1 VNQLGRLL
9 EGARTRLAL
18 SQGALASL
26 LEVSQQTV
34 SRWEQGVSRPRPR
47 LIAKLAEVLNLDV
60 AELTATA
67 GGTTSS
73 AASAGRGGGPVDDT
87 APLRPLTPMLPFQR
101 LTAEEFERVVADLME
116 RRYPGAKVSQ
126 LGSQGDDQR
135 GFDVLIVQPD
145 GHRIGVQCKREQ
157 QFGPKKVKEAVE
169 AAELD
174 VDESFIALARVATA
188 EARFELDKH
197 AGWQLWDLA
206 DLSRLIRLLST
217 EAAHQVVRTYFPD
230 HVEAFL
236 GIKPASPW
244 RTAEEYYRSSS
255 HTLLD
260 HRQALVGRAQL
271 VDDVV
276 TWVNDP
282 EGTEIAMVIGR
293 GGLGKSKLLWEV
305 ASRAESAD
313 VHVRFLG
320 VGQQP
325 VADDFDH
332 LPRTG
337 SLVVVLDDAH
347 AIDRV
352 VGIISQLWQSRPGAK
367 VLLATRPYGKAELD
381 AEIWRLSQAPRSTTQ
396 WELGD
401 LTHTEAA
408 ELVADLTSHS
418 PRDPFTQQLAAV
430 SRDCPFSAVVAAD
443 LYRRGELEGST
454 FASDATLRRDVF
466 RRFADQMTG
475 PGGGLDAAE
484 RRSVLAALAIFQPVR
499 LDDPDF
505 EATVGE
511 LTGIASWDVV
521 NGRIREL
528 EDAGLVLRRGNT
540 AVRVIP
546 NMFADVLVAN
556 ASYDDRSGLPTSFL
570 ARAQRAASGAALQH
584 LLVNASRIDWQVRD
598 GGPGRA
604 DIVDGLWAALR
615 EQLLSRS
622 FDEQL
627 SLLKL
632 VSRIAYFQPDLAQQL
647 VDEVLAAD
655 EDDRAPVDPVEH
667 RWAATRADVVYAT
680 VPVLQNVAYHLEFL
694 RPALNRLWALA
705 LDDQRP
711 TNQHP
716 EHPLRVLRGIADLR
730 TGKPFVYID
739 AVIDAATDWL
749 TAPSRLSPF
758 DVLEP
763 ILAVEGSDEVS
774 SDMALTFHSFG
785 VDPVS
790 VRPVRQRVVDLAF
803 TQAESSD
810 VPSAVRAIKTLEQ
823 AIRGP
828 IGMFNREVTD
838 NERGCWAIEFLPVI
852 ERLGQ
857 LGADPDRDPAIRL
870 AIREALG
877 WHADHSETATKEAA
891 QTALASLV
899 TTIEDDLAACLHADW
914 GRMAMRTGLSFEE
927 AERAQREE
935 FSRVAAAISEGRS
948 DQQVLDRLEHRLRI
962 ERLASERVDGSGRFI
977 ADFFAGQPSAA
988 TLLCERALA
997 GDLPELSTFIAIAIG
1012 VLANAGDAGAIAFA
1026 SSMLATDD
1034 TKLQWGAASGLS
1046 WNRAGRVGLLPSE
1059 DAVLAAMAAHD
1070 NADVR
1075 TMAGHAA
1082 FFIGLAD
1089 TAAALD
1095 LLTKIEFRGSRR
1107 VAAEALRGLVLQGPL
1122 NWSDTA
1128 PALLTSVLNQLVDLG
1143 SIDEYEIKGALS
1155 ELSLIDPL
1163 RVTRLL
1169 MKRVDRQTKLQ
1180 SLDYDALPY
1189 HWDPALRIQQT
1200 TKLAR
1205 SLAEVRDW
1213 MTRRGHDRP
1222 RYHLQDDGAELYQLV
1237 AGDWND
1243 QALATLSE
1251 FGDAPTEAALVTAA
1265 RLLAHAP
1272 VTVLFAQVPLVAKLL
1287 RQAELLGKDSAKLVM
1302 QALLTTDGVFTTWVG
1317 DRSKKDEQEL
1327 EQARKIMEDLPRG
1340 SAERR
1345 FFQQLAKRIEVWF
1358 NWTVDPPRPQYDGR
1372 EW

>member
-1 VNQLGRLL
+1 MNQLGQVL
-9 EGARTRLAL
+9 EGARTRAAL
-18 SQGALASL
+18 SQRALAGL

-34 SRWEQGVSRPRPR
+34 SRWEHGVSRPRPR
-47 LIAKLAEVLNLDV
+47 LIAKLAEVLSLDV
-60 AELTATA
+60 AELTAAA
-67 GGTTSS
+67 GRTTSPT
-73 AASAGRGGGPVDDT
+73 ASAGRTGSPVDDT

-126 LGSQGDDQR
+126 LGGRGDDQR
-135 GFDVLIVQPD
+135 GFDILIVQPG

-157 QFGPKKVKEAVE
+157 QFGPKKVEKALE
-169 AAELD
+169 AAELE

-206 DLSRLIRLLST
+206 DLSRLVRLLNP

-236 GIKPASPW
+236 GLKPASPW
-244 RTAEEYYRSSS
+244 QTAEEYYRSSS
-255 HTLLD
+255 RTLLD

-276 TWVNDP
+276 TWVNNP

-305 ASRAESAD
+305 ASRADRAD
-313 VHVRFLG
+313 VHVRFLA

-325 VADDFDH
+325 TAGDFDH

-347 AIDRV
+347 DVDRV
-352 VGIISQLWQSRPGAK
+352 AGITSQLWQSRPGAK
-367 VLLATRPYGKAELD
+367 VLLATRPYGKVELD
-381 AEIWRLSQAPRSTTQ
+381 AEIWRLSQAPRTTTQ

-408 ELVADLTSHS
+408 ELVADLTSRS

-430 SRDCPFSAVVAAD
+430 SRDCPFIAVVAAD
-443 LYRRGELEGST
+443 LYRRGELAGST
-454 FASDATLRRDVF
+454 FTSDAALRRDVF
-466 RRFADQMTG
+466 RRFTDQMTG
-475 PGGGLDAAE
+475 PRGGLDAAE

-505 EATVGE
+505 EAAVGE

-528 EDAGLVLRRGNT
+528 EDAGLVLRRGGT

-546 NMFADVLVAN
+546 DMFADVLVAN
-556 ASYDDRSGLPTSFL
+556 AAYDDRSGLPTSFL
-570 ARAQRAASGAALQH
+570 ARAQRAAGGAALQH

-598 GGPGRA
+598 GGPGRT
-604 DIVDGLWAALR
+604 DIVDSLWAALR
-615 EQLLSRS
+615 EQLLSGS

-627 SLLKL
+627 SLLGL
-632 VSRIAYFQPDLAQQL
+632 LSRIAYFQPGLALRL
-647 VDEVLAAD
+647 VDEILATD
-655 EDDRAPVDPVEH
+655 EDGSAPVDPVE
-667 RWAATRADVVYAT
+667 RLWAATRAHVVYAT
-680 VPVLQNVAYHLEFL
+680 VPVLQNIAYRLKFV
-694 RPALNRLWALA
+694 RPALDRLWTLA
-705 LDDQRP
+705 QDDQRP

-716 EHPLRVLRGIADLR
+716 EHPLRVLRDIADLR

-739 AVIDAATDWL
+739 TVIDAATDWL
-749 TAPSRLSPF
+749 TMPSRLSPF
-758 DVLEP
+758 DVIEP
-763 ILAVEGSDEVS
+763 VLAVEGSDEMS
-774 SDMALTFHSFG
+774 SDTALTFHPFG
-785 VDPVS
+785 IDPVP
-790 VRPVRQRVVDLAF
+790 VRPARQRVVDLAF

-810 VPSAVRAIKTLEQ
+810 VPSAVRAIRTLVH
-823 AIRGP
+823 AIRDP
-828 IGMFNREVTD
+828 IGMFNRQVTPS
-838 NERGCWAIEFLPVI
+838 ERERWAIEFVPII
-852 ERLGQ
+852 ERLGK
-857 LGADPDRDPAIRL
+857 LGAGPRRDPAIRL
-870 AIREALG
+870 AIREALE

-891 QTALASLV
+891 QAALACLV
-899 TTIEDDLAACLHADW
+899 PTIEDDLAACLHAGW
-914 GRMAMRTGLSFEE
+914 PELRTGLSFEE

-948 DQQVLDRLEHRLRI
+948 DQEILDRLENRLRI

-977 ADFFAGQPSAA
+977 ADFFAGRPSAA
-988 TLLCERALA
+988 TLLCERVLA
-997 GDLPELSTFIAIAIG
+997 GGLPELAPFTAIAIG
-1012 VLANAGDAGAIAFA
+1012 VSANAGDVGAIAFA
-1026 SSMLATDD
+1026 SSMLAADD

-1046 WNRAGRVGLLPSE
+1046 WNRAGRVGLLPGE
-1059 DAVLAAMAAHD
+1059 AAVLATMAAHD
-1070 NADVR
+1070 NANVR
-1075 TMAGHAA
+1075 AMAGRAA
-1082 FFIGLAD
+1082 FLIGLSD

-1095 LLTKIEFRGSRR
+1095 LLTKIEFRGSPQ
-1107 VAAEALRGLVLQGPL
+1107 VAADALSGFAPQGPL

-1128 PALLTSVLNQLVDLG
+1128 TALRTSVLNQLVDLG
-1143 SIDEYEIKGALS
+1143 SIDKYEIKGALS

-1163 RVTRLL
+1163 HVMRLL
-1169 MKRVDRQTKLQ
+1169 MKRVDRQTELQ
-1180 SLDYDALPY
+1180 SLDYEALPC
-1189 HWDPALRIQQT
+1189 HWDPALRIAQT
-1200 TKLAR
+1200 AELAR
-1205 SLAEVRDW
+1205 CLAEVRDW
-1213 MTRRGHDRP
+1213 MTRRGQDRP

-1243 QALATLSE
+1243 QALATLTN

-1272 VTVLFAQVPLVAKLL
+1272 VTALFAQVPLIANLL
-1287 RQAELLGKDSAKLVM
+1287 HRAESLGKDSAELVLNT
-1302 QALLTTDGVFTTWVG
+1302 LLTTNGVITTWAG
-1317 DRSKKDEQEL
+1317 GESQKNEQEL
-1327 EQARKIMEDLPRG
+1327 EQARRIARDMPRG
-1340 SAERR
+1340 SLERR
-1345 FFQQLAKRIEVWF
+1345 FFEQLAHRIEVRLSWI
-1358 NWTVDPPRPQYDGR
+1358 VDRPRPQHDGR

>member
-1 VNQLGRLL
+1 VNQLGQLL

-18 SQGALASL
+18 SQGALAGL
-26 LEVSQQTV
+26 LEVSQQSV
-34 SRWEQGVSRPRPR
+34 SRWEKGISRPRPR
-47 LIAKLAEVLNLDV
+47 LIARLVEVLNLDV
-60 AELTATA
+60 AELAA
-67 GGTTSS
+67 AVDGTTSP
-73 AASAGRGGGPVDDT
+73 AASAGRAGGQVDDT

-126 LGSQGDDQR
+126 LGGQGDDQR

-157 QFGPKKVKEAVE
+157 QFGPKKIKKAVE

-197 AGWQLWDLA
+197 SGWQLWDLA
-206 DLSRLIRLLST
+206 DLSRQARLLDP

-236 GIKPASPW
+236 GLKPASPW

-260 HRQALVGRAQL
+260 HRQTLVGRAQL
-271 VDDVV
+271 VDNVV

-282 EGTEIAMVIGR
+282 EATEIAMVIGR

-305 ASRAESAD
+305 ATRAESAD
-313 VHVRFLG
+313 VHIRFLA

-352 VGIISQLWQSRPGAK
+352 AGIISQLWQSRPGAK
-367 VLLATRPYGKAELD
+367 VLLATRPYGKVELD
-381 AEIWRLSQAPRSTTQ
+381 AEIWRLNQAPRTTEH

-408 ELVADLTSHS
+408 ELVADLTSRRA
-418 PRDPFTQQLAAV
+418 RDPFTRQLAAV
-430 SRDCPFSAVVAAD
+430 SRDCPFIAVVAAD

-454 FASDATLRRDVF
+454 FASDAALRRDVF
-466 RRFADQMTG
+466 RRFAGQMTG
-475 PGGGLDAAE
+475 PSGGLDAAE

-505 EATVGE
+505 EAAVGE
-511 LTGIASWDVV
+511 LTGIVSWDVV

-528 EDAGLVLRRGNT
+528 EDAGLVLRRGGT

-546 NMFADVLVAN
+546 DMFADVLVAN
-556 ASYDDRSGLPTSFL
+556 AAYDDRSALPTSFL
-570 ARAQRAASGAALQH
+570 AHAQRGARGTALQH
-584 LLVNASRIDWQVRD
+584 LLLNASRIDWQVRR
-598 GGPGRA
+598 GGSGRA
-604 DIVDGLWAALR
+604 DIVDGLWVALR
-615 EQLLSRS
+615 EQLLSGS

-632 VSRIAYFQPDLAQQL
+632 VSRIAYFQPDLALQL

-655 EDDRAPVDPVEH
+655 EDDRAPVDPVER
-667 RWAATRADVVYAT
+667 RWAATRADVVHAT

-694 RPALNRLWALA
+694 RPALDRLWVLA
-705 LDDQRP
+705 LDDQRS

-739 AVIDAATDWL
+739 AVIDAAADWL
-749 TAPSRLSPF
+749 TTPSRLSPF
-758 DVLEP
+758 DVVEP

-774 SDMALTFHSFG
+774 SDMTLTFHSFG
-785 VDPVS
+785 IDPVP

-810 VPSAVRAIKTLEQ
+810 FPSAVRAIKTLEQ
-823 AIRGP
+823 AIRAP
-828 IGMFNREVTD
+828 IGMLNRQITD
-838 NERGCWAIEFLPVI
+838 SERERWAIEFLPLI

-857 LGADPDRDPAIRL
+857 LGADPDHDPAIRL

-877 WHADHSETATKEAA
+877 WHAHHSETATKQAA
-891 QTALASLV
+891 RTALASLV
-899 TTIEDDLAACLHADW
+899 TTIEDDLAACLHAGG
-914 GRMAMRTGLSFEE
+914 GRMAMRTGLNFEE

-948 DQQVLDRLEHRLRI
+948 DQDILDRLEHRLRI
-962 ERLASERVDGSGRFI
+962 GRLASERVDGSGRFI
-977 ADFFAGQPSAA
+977 ADFFAGRPSAA
-988 TLLCERALA
+988 TLLCERALT
-997 GDLPELSTFIAIAIG
+997 GDLPELATFTAIAIG
-1012 VLANAGDAGAIAFA
+1012 VLANAGDTGAIPLA
-1026 SSMLATDD
+1026 SSMLAKDD
-1034 TKLQWGAASGLS
+1034 TQLQWSAASGLS
-1046 WNRAGRVGLLPSE
+1046 WNRTGRVGLLPGE
-1059 DAVLAAMAAHD
+1059 DTVLATMAAHD

-1075 TMAGHAA
+1075 TIAGRAA
-1082 FFIGLAD
+1082 FSISLAD

-1095 LLTKIEFRGSRR
+1095 LLTKIEFRGSPR
-1107 VAAEALRGLVLQGPL
+1107 VAAAALSGFVLQSPL

-1128 PALLTSVLNQLVDLG
+1128 PALRTSVLNQLVDLG
-1143 SIDEYEIKGALS
+1143 SIDEYEIMGALS

-1169 MKRVDRQTKLQ
+1169 MKRVDRQTELQ

-1205 SLAEVRDW
+1205 CLAEVRDW
-1213 MTRRGHDRP
+1213 MTRRGHDRS
-1222 RYHLQDDGAELYQLV
+1222 RYHLQDDGAELYKLV

-1243 QALATLSE
+1243 QALATLSD
-1251 FGDAPTEAALVTAA
+1251 FGDAPAEAALVTAGQ
-1265 RLLAHAP
+1265 LLAHAP
-1272 VTVLFAQVPLVAKLL
+1272 VTILLAQVPLIANLL
-1287 RQAELLGKDSAKLVM
+1287 HRAESLGKDSAELVLH
-1302 QALLTTDGVFTTWVG
+1302 ALLTTTGVFTTWIG
-1317 DRSKKDEQEL
+1317 ERSQKDEQEL
-1327 EQARKIMEDLPRG
+1327 EQARRITRDLPRG
-1340 SAERR
+1340 SVERR
-1345 FFQQLAKRIEVWF
+1345 FFEQLAERIEVQL
-1358 NWTVDPPRPQYDGR
+1358 NWTVDRPRPQNDGR